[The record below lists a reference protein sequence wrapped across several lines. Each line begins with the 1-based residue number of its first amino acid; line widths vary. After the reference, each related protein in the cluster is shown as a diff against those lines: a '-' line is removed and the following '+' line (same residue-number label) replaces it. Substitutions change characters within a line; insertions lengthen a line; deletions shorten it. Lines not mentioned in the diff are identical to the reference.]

1 MSQDDAPIG
10 GDPIAGDSIAGA
22 AIGGAAIGGVASDP
36 SDRPLRSASPSAA
49 SSSSPSDSPS
59 ASPVSPRPTRPA
71 GSAPGPRVTRLAVIA
86 VVVAVVALSAFAD
99 RASKGHPTAVVVTA
113 QPVAAPASALSS
125 SWFCAGPV
133 GNPAHLAD
141 GRLVIANAAN
151 RPLRGKVTFVPS
163 NGAPVTQDVQVGPA
177 DRVVIAEKAPA
188 ASPYLGAVVEL
199 DGGQAAVE
207 QVVTGSAGTS
217 STACATS
224 GSTHWYFAAGTT
236 QESSTL
242 SISLINPFPDDA
254 IADLSFTTEQ
264 GQESPQDFQGIVIP
278 AGTMVGFD
286 LGSHLRRRA
295 SVATTVTLRVGRVA
309 AFETQTVQA
318 MSQAAAATV
327 APGTVAWPPGAS
339 VVPGTPSAGTEW
351 WWPSGGASDGTTEQ
365 YVVYNPGDTEA
376 QLSLAVDLDQG
387 TADPFQVTVDPH
399 AVAVVATN
407 SESRIPKGVGHAATL
422 RSTNG
427 VGVVAQRLVLS
438 VAPAGQTGVAEVLGS
453 RLLAGRWLVPGD
465 GSTDSVSPAVVVYNP
480 GSATV
485 SVTIS
490 SLSGTVTP
498 LEGQSAVPVAGHR
511 RYVMAPSEPG
521 AGLAAAGPLLVVAQ
535 GHGQVVVEGDSSPAK
550 GIGMDAAIGVPLP

>member
-1 MSQDDAPIG
+1 MSQDDFPT
-10 GDPIAGDSIAGA
+10 AGDSRDQIPESGP
-22 AIGGAAIGGVASDP
+22 G
-36 SDRPLRSASPSAA
+36 SAPVSAA
-49 SSSSPSDSPS
+49 
-59 ASPVSPRPTRPA
+59 PRPPRPPGA
-71 GSAPGPRVTRLAVIA
+71 APGPRVTRLAVIA
-86 VVVAVVALSAFAD
+86 VVVAVLALSAFAD
-99 RASKGHPTAVVVTA
+99 RASKGGPTAVAVTA
-113 QPVAAPASALSS
+113 QPVAAPGAALSS

-133 GNPAHLAD
+133 ASPAHLAD

-151 RPLRGKVTFVPS
+151 RPLRGKVTLIS
-163 NGAPVTQDVQVGPA
+163 SSGAPITQDVQVGPA
-177 DRVVIAEKAPA
+177 DRVVIAEKTA
-188 ASPYLGAVVEL
+188 AAAPYLGAVVEL

-242 SISLINPFPDDA
+242 SISLLNPFPDDA
-254 IADLSFTTEQ
+254 IVDLSFSTEQ
-264 GQESPQDFQGIVIP
+264 GQENPQDFQGIVIP

-286 LGSHLRRRA
+286 LGTHLRRRA
-295 SVATTVTLRVGRVA
+295 SVATTVSLRVGRVA

-318 MSQAAAATV
+318 MSQAAAATIP
-327 APGTVAWPPGAS
+327 AGTVPWPPGVS
-339 VVPGTPSAGTEW
+339 VARGTPSAGTSW

-365 YVVYNPGDTEA
+365 YVVFNPGDAEA

-387 TADPFQVTVDPH
+387 SADPFQVTVDPH

-407 SESRIPKGVGHAATL
+407 SESRIPKGVGHGAEL

-427 VGVVAQRLVLS
+427 VGVVATRLVLS

-453 RLLAGRWLVPGD
+453 RLQAGRWLVPGD
-465 GSTDSVSPAVVVYNP
+465 GATDSVSPAVVVYNP

-485 SVTIS
+485 TVSVS
-490 SLSGTVTP
+490 SLSGSLTP
-498 LEGQSAVPVAGHR
+498 LDGQSAVVVPGHH
-511 RYVMAPSEPG
+511 RYVLAPTAPG
-521 AGLAAAGPLLVVAQ
+521 AGLPAAGPLMIVAQ
-535 GHGQVVVEGDSSPAK
+535 GRGQVVVEGDSSPAK